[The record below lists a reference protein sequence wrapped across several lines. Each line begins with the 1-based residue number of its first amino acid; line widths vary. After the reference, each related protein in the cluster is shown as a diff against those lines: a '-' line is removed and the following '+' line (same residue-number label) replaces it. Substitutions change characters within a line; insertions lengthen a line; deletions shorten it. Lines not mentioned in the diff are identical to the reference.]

1 LLISLYL
8 NWWFTIKL
16 LIALYLRKLPNHNEH
31 LHFTFMRSTYLYAVI
46 QCVIVEPNEIWGC
59 KNPIV
64 SLRNTTQ
71 LCRRKS
77 LIAAGGTLRSCALVH
92 KEQRKCGS
100 QPTARLLAM
109 AAGTSVTLRP
119 GHVKRLT
126 KRQRKHMTW
135 F

>member
-1 LLISLYL
+1 L
-8 NWWFTIKL
+8 
-16 LIALYLRKLPNHNEH
+16 
-31 LHFTFMRSTYLYAVI
+31 I
-46 QCVIVEPNEIWGC
+46 QCVIVEPNEICGC

-77 LIAAGGTLRSCALVH
+77 LSAAGGTLRSCALVP

-100 QPTARLLAM
+100 RPTARLLSVVAE
-109 AAGTSVTLRP
+109 TSVTLKP

-126 KRQRKHMTW
+126 NRQRKHVTW